1 MKTYKY
7 ITILISFLIVYV
19 VPMSAQQDS
28 KAKEYF
34 EKSSKAFTQ
43 AGNMSIDFTIN
54 IKDTRNK
61 VTESF
66 DGIINLKEQKFHLD
80 IPEMETW
87 FDGKTQWVLQKDWGE
102 VTITQPN
109 ESEIQAINPTS
120 IFEVYKSGCNYK
132 YIGEKTNLKGQ
143 KVYEVELTP
152 QSKKSEMTKI
162 IMQINAG
169 DFMPSLL
176 HIVYKNNME
185 NVIHLNK
192 YRKNLKLKDDLFVFD
207 AKKYSNVEI
216 IDLR

>member
-7 ITILISFLIVYV
+7 IAILISFLIVYV
-19 VPMSAQQDS
+19 MPISAQQDNR
-28 KAKEYF
+28 AKEYLD
-34 EKSSKAFTQ
+34 KSSEAFSK
-43 AGNMSIDFTIN
+43 AGNMTIDFTIN

-61 VTESF
+61 ITESF
-66 DGIINLKEQKFHLD
+66 DGIINLKEQKFCLN
-80 IPEMETW
+80 IPGMEIW

-109 ESEIQAINPTS
+109 EAEIQTINPTT

-132 YIGEKTNLKGQ
+132 YIGEKTNTKGQ
-143 KVYEVELTP
+143 KVHEVELIP

-162 IMQINAG
+162 TMQIKAS
-169 DFMPSLL
+169 DFLPSLL
-176 HIVYKNNME
+176 HVVYKNDIE

-192 YRKNLKLKDDLFVFD
+192 YQKNLELKDDLFVFD